1 MTVPVLVY
9 TDAPDHNTGLG
20 RICRELVMRIHN
32 DFSDLFRVGTLGV
45 FGRGSARFPW
55 TQFHA
60 NGPDDALFNLR
71 QITED
76 FFGQDRGVLLSIT
89 PPSWLFALSLPQF
102 MVKEK
107 PEWKA
112 YTEWMGTRQFDIWSY
127 LAIESHGPFNQYG
140 PTTRAILGGVDRRL
154 YYSKWGSTIAVNSGM
169 TEADGVHRFL
179 GHGIDCNVWKPA
191 DPSVVRH
198 LRSELGVGPN
208 DLMLGCVA
216 TNTRRKLLPLL
227 FESAMILRHS
237 LGSSRLKLWL
247 NSDAPIREY
256 NIGELADCF
265 GFRLGSD
272 LILTNTNEK
281 RPDDWLAAMYSACDL
296 TTLPTAGEG
305 FGYPVVESLSC
316 GTPVITGAFGAQSE
330 FLDGFRPA
338 WIVQPIA
345 SHVITN
351 STLMEPIY
359 DAKQWASSLLMAWT
373 ELRQHGTLLREQ
385 CRERAITNWS
395 WEVIWPIW
403 KLWLA
408 QGVAEM
414 RQRQLD
420 KETADAQQDGNSN
433 ETTPVDA
440 RCVAGAMGGDA
451 LEQGQRPDNG
461 DAGRLDRG
469 APIGLDREADAARVG
484 GTL

>member
-1 MTVPVLVY
+1 MTVPILVY
-9 TDAPDHNTGLG
+9 TDAPSHNTGLA
-20 RICRELVMRIHN
+20 RICRDLCSRIHT
-32 DFSDLFRVGTLGV
+32 DLGGLFRVATLGV
-45 FGRGSARFPW
+45 FGRGSARYPW
-55 TQFHA
+55 TQYSA

-76 FFGQDRGVLLSIT
+76 FFGQDRGVVFSIT
-89 PPSWLFALSLPQF
+89 PPSWLFALALPQF

-112 YTEWMGTRQFDIWSY
+112 YTTWMSERQFDIWSY

-140 PTTRAILGGVDRRL
+140 PTTRAILRGVDRRL
-154 YYSKWGSTIAVNSGM
+154 YYSKWGAQVASDSGI
-169 TEADGVHRFL
+169 TETDGVCRFI
-179 GHGIDCNVWKPA
+179 GHGIDTDVWKPA

-227 FESAMILRHS
+227 FESAMMLRHQ
-237 LGSSRLKLWL
+237 LGNSRIKLWL

-265 GFRLGSD
+265 GFRIDSD

-305 FGYPVVESLSC
+305 FGYPVVESLAC
-316 GTPVITGAFGAQSE
+316 GTPCITGAFGAQAE
-330 FLDGFRPA
+330 FLEGWRPS
-338 WIVQPIA
+338 WICQPVA
-345 SHVITN
+345 MHVITN
-351 STLMEPIY
+351 NTLMEPVY
-359 DAKQWASSLLMAWT
+359 DAQQWASRLLMAWT
-373 ELRQHGTLLREQ
+373 EVRQHGTLVREQ
-385 CRERAITNWS
+385 CRERAVINWS
-395 WEVIWPIW
+395 WDVLWPTW

-408 QGVAEM
+408 QGASEM
-414 RQRQLD
+414 AQRQLA
-420 KETADAQQDGNSN
+420 KEDMDVSVNADNN
-433 ETTPVDA
+433 ESPSGSAEGLGSAV
-440 RCVAGAMGGDA
+440 GGDA
-451 LEQGQRPDNG
+451 EQQGQRPDHG
-461 DAGRLDRG
+461 DDGGLDSR
-469 APIGLDREADAARVG
+469 APERLDREADAARVG
-484 GTL
+484 